1 MAKLL
6 GCWPPYQLNRLREAL
21 DELESTVD
29 ATRDPDILPWL
40 TRMLVVRSS
49 GYLEQ
54 TAKEVFWGYIQ
65 DRAGGLIR
73 AFGHSWLEK
82 SRNPSPS
89 NLIDMIGRF
98 DHALRVEFEELLDAN
113 DQQLRRELT
122 FLVDR
127 RNHIAHGL
135 SEGITRDKAI
145 ALKSVSIDIS
155 DWLILKFN
163 PLRT

>member
-1 MAKLL
+1 
-6 GCWPPYQLNRLREAL
+6 
-21 DELESTVD
+21 
-29 ATRDPDILPWL
+29 
-40 TRMLVVRSS
+40 
-49 GYLEQ
+49 
-54 TAKEVFWGYIQ
+54 
-65 DRAGGLIR
+65 
-73 AFGHSWLEK
+73 
-82 SRNPSPS
+82 
-89 NLIDMIGRF
+89 MIGRF

-113 DQQLRRELT
+113 DQQFRRELT